1 MILNI
6 FDRQKLSP
14 VLEEVFSTWPLSVLK
29 GLTSAYIAYP
39 IAELLEKRNIRPH
52 IKELKSF
59 YKQSFDIREKIIQQ
73 RLFNILDF
81 SSRHVPYYRD
91 VFQKINFDPQN
102 IKRDIKYLH
111 DVPYLTKDIIREQGN
126 RLLSRSLENYRHH
139 VCKTGGSTGLSCH
152 IYYDQY
158 AADCSAA
165 VTLYARDRIGK
176 NKSKSELHFACR
188 FPDVPVLNEWF
199 TREDFK
205 CLAMNRTNIF
215 FDRLDEVGLEEIIQ
229 ILKRRKPFLIH
240 AHPSTIYPLA
250 CYVEKKYGKLKLF
263 EFFESSGELLEPYQ
277 REMISKVL
285 RCKVIDRYGLAELGV
300 MAYQLGG
307 EKSPL
312 QVFDSEGWVES
323 HTFVEK
329 DITYEELVFT
339 NFQNKLMPL
348 IRYRS
353 GDWGHVERNHQGTFI
368 SEVVG
373 RIHDQVPIKGI
384 NYPTHHIQDILD
396 HKIGGIQEFQIDLRY
411 NPPLLKIVP
420 EGQDKIP
427 QITNKVKEFWGE
439 ALELVFVNHDDFVR
453 VGRHAKFRHV
463 VTN

>member
-1 MILNI
+1 MQNILN
-6 FDRQKLSP
+6 RQKLSP
-14 VLEEVFSTWPLSVLK
+14 ILEEAFSIWPLSVAK

-39 IAELLEKRNIRPH
+39 IAERLEKRNIRRYV
-52 IKELKSF
+52 KELQYF
-59 YKQSFDIREKIIQQ
+59 YKESSDVREKIVQQ
-73 RLFNILDF
+73 RLFGTLDF
-81 SSRHVPYYRD
+81 ASKKVPYYKD
-91 VFQKINFDPQN
+91 LFQKINFDPLN
-102 IKRDIKYLH
+102 IQKDVRYLQDI
-111 DVPYLTKDIIREQGN
+111 PFLTKDIIREQGA
-126 RLLSRSLENYRHH
+126 RLHSRPLEGCRHH
-139 VCKTGGSTGLSCH
+139 ICKTGGSTGISCH
-152 IYYDQY
+152 IYYDQN
-158 AADCSAA
+158 AADASAA
-165 VTLYARDRIGK
+165 VTLYAREMIGK

-188 FPDVPVLNEWF
+188 FPDTPVVNAWF

-250 CYVEKKYGKLKLF
+250 CYVEKRYGYLKLF
-263 EFFESSGELLEPYQ
+263 EVFESSGELLESYQ
-277 REMISKVL
+277 RDMISKAL
-285 RCKVIDRYGLAELGV
+285 KCKVIDRYGLAELGV

-307 EKSPL
+307 EKSSL
-312 QVFDSEGWVES
+312 QVFESEGWVES
-323 HTFVEK
+323 QKFT
-329 DITYEELVFT
+329 DDDLTIEELIFT

-353 GDWGHVERNHQGTFI
+353 GDWGHVERNDQGTFI

-373 RIHDQVPIKGI
+373 RIHDQVPIRGI

-396 HKIGGIQEFQIDLRY
+396 HKIGGIQEFQIDLRT

-420 EGQDKIP
+420 EGPECIGH
-427 QITNKVKEFWGE
+427 ITNKVNEFWGN
-439 ALELVFVNHDDFVR
+439 ALELNFVKNDDFVR